1 MLITLRAVLVC
12 FLFNLAFIN
21 VSTAQDAPKL
31 SPEQIMASVHFKT
44 GKITLPGGLAEL
56 NLPDNFRYLSP
67 IDAETILTKGWGNP
81 PDKELSLG
89 MIVPANLSPLSA
101 EGWGVVITY
110 QKDGHVKDD
119 DAQKINYNDLLK
131 DMQEG
136 EKEDNDMRQK
146 QGYPTLNLVGWAEP
160 PSYDN
165 QTHKLYWAKNIKFG
179 TDPENT
185 LNYNVRVLGREGV
198 LVLNAVASMHQLADI
213 KQQMQTVNNFSNFT
227 AGNGYN
233 DFNSSTDKVAEYG
246 IAALIAGGVA
256 AKVGLFG
263 KLLALLLAFKKIVL
277 VAVAAVGGFIV
288 NLFKGKKKAEAPIVP
303 PSSTD
308 NPPSE

>member
-1 MLITLRAVLVC
+1 
-12 FLFNLAFIN
+12 
-21 VSTAQDAPKL
+21 
-31 SPEQIMASVHFKT
+31 
-44 GKITLPGGLAEL
+44 
-56 NLPDNFRYLSP
+56 
-67 IDAETILTKGWGNP
+67 
-81 PDKELSLG
+81 